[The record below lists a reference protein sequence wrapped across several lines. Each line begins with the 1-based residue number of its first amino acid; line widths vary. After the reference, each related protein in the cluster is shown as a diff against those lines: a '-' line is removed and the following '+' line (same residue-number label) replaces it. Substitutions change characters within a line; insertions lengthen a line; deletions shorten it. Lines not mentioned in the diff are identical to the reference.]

1 MTETSSRPGHEQA
14 RADFLAALVHDDPV
28 ALYENAPC
36 GFLTTTPDG
45 VIVKT
50 NATLRSWLG
59 RDAADLVGVSTFAE
73 LLTPGGRIYHET
85 HFHPM
90 LLMEEQVHEVAL
102 ELVRADGSRLP
113 VLVNA
118 SLARDDD
125 GQPRAVRIAVFD
137 ATERRRYEREL
148 LDAKERAEASGNA
161 AMALARTLQQTLI
174 PPALPVVPGLE
185 LAAAYHPAG
194 HGAEVGGDFYDAF
207 RVGPQEW
214 VVTLGDVCGKG
225 YEAAVVTAL
234 VRHTIRALSVG
245 EHSPAKVLSGLDE
258 VLRNNDTDKFCT
270 AVVLNL
276 VQDDDGWQM
285 VAALG
290 GHPDALL
297 LRHDGTDPEPIGG
310 HGPLLGVMDDAVFH
324 DQTVRLEPGDV
335 VLLFTD
341 GVIEGRRG
349 QALYGEARLHET
361 IRRVGPRPNEL
372 VAEVVREV
380 LDFQDGTLRDDV
392 ALIAFGVPRD
402 R

>member
-1 MTETSSRPGHEQA
+1 
-14 RADFLAALVHDDPV
+14 
-28 ALYENAPC
+28 
-36 GFLTTTPDG
+36 
-45 VIVKT
+45 VKT

-90 LLMEEQVHEVAL
+90 LLMEELVHEVAL

-285 VAALG
+285 VTALG
-290 GHPDALL
+290 GHPEALL

-324 DQTVRLEPGDV
+324 DQTVRLEPSDV

-372 VAEVVREV
+372 VTEVVREV
-380 LDFQDGTLRDDV
+380 LDFQDGNLRDDV